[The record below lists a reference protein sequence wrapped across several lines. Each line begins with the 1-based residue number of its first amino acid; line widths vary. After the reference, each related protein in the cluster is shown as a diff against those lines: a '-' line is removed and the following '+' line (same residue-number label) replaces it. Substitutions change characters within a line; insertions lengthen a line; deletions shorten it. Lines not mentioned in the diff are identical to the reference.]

1 MSLLEAPFN
10 RLPNELKL
18 EVLEELYQDS
28 KTGRRDYIN
37 ALKVCRQWN
46 VLGTPLLWTY
56 IPINEHNIVPFI
68 RSLEAARKTTGALVR
83 NLSVRLSPPPY
94 DPNAAA
100 RLAAARLA
108 SEKWPHK
115 PSSKTAN
122 DLCLIAA
129 SKQLSILID
138 SQLKELT
145 SFSFAT
151 PHCPVDPLLQ
161 GSTFDTSTDDDEEY
175 GLAVPVGLCASLID
189 SLPLSCSTLEFSVE
203 GPKSD
208 ENSAEERIQMP
219 ATNPFCEAL
228 RRRVPH
234 LEHLHIQAVEISSFV
249 FEVLMTGPPLPKLQT
264 LVLNLS
270 SLYIPNQLRMQY
282 THLGPKYAPV
292 ENTNGLD
299 MQADALA
306 SLQWQNIIARQL
318 HTYWQAGRFPSAT
331 HLLVMGLQEP
341 EHVADNDPSRIYTQE
356 SWHYTVDIM
365 LGKMEIIPF
374 VPFLSSLHTE
384 HGWTRN
390 DPNICLRAV
399 VYRDSNGQLKILD
412 HDVAGIHVCTNRVWK
427 TSTTGIRVVK
437 KTKEMSKYDLEWIE
451 PMQHGIPIP
460 TFLEKFKAEYR
471 ASGSAL
477 TRYLGPAMSIL
488 RGG

>member
-1 MSLLEAPFN
+1 M
-10 RLPNELKL
+10 
-18 EVLEELYQDS
+18 
-28 KTGRRDYIN
+28 TGRRDYIN
-37 ALKVCRQWN
+37 TLKVCRQWN

-56 IPINEHNIVPFI
+56 IPINQHNIVPFV

-100 RLAAARLA
+100 QLA
-108 SEKWPHK
+108 SEKWPYK

-129 SKQLSILID
+129 SKQLLILIA
-138 SQLKELT
+138 SQLKELI

-151 PHCPVDPLLQ
+151 PHCPFDPLLQ
-161 GSTFDTSTDDDEEY
+161 GSTFDASTDDDEEY
-175 GLAVPVGLCASLID
+175 GLAVPVELCASLID
-189 SLPLSCSTLEFSVE
+189 SLPLSCSTLEFYVE

-208 ENSAEERIQMP
+208 ENSAEERSQMP
-219 ATNPFCEAL
+219 ATNSFCEAL
-228 RRRVPH
+228 RRRVTH

-249 FEVLMTGPPLPKLQT
+249 FDVLMTDPPLPKLQT

-270 SLYIPNQLRMQY
+270 SLDIPNQLCRQY
-282 THLGPKYAPV
+282 THLGPKHAPV
-292 ENTNGLD
+292 ENTNGLGF
-299 MQADALA
+299 QADALA

-318 HTYWQAGRFPSAT
+318 HTSWQAGRFPSVT
-331 HLLVMGLQEP
+331 HLLVVGLQEP
-341 EHVADNDPSRIYTQE
+341 EHVADHDHSRIYTQE
-356 SWHYTVDIM
+356 SWLYTVDIM
-365 LGKMEIIPF
+365 LGEMEIIPF
-374 VPFLSSLHTE
+374 VPFLNSLHTE

-412 HDVAGIHVCTNRVWK
+412 HNVAGIHVCTNRVWK

-451 PMQHGIPIP
+451 PMQHGIPLP

-477 TRYLGPAMSIL
+477 TRYLGPAMSTL